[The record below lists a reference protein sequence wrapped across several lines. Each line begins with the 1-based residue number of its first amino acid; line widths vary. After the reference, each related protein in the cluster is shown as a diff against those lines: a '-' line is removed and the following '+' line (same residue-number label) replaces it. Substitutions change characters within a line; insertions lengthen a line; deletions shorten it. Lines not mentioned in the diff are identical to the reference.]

1 MERIGALLRDG
12 VRKLLR
18 APVVDQGAV
27 RELVRDFQRALLQAD
42 VSVEL
47 VFELSRK
54 MERRILREEL
64 PPGISR
70 KEYAVKVA
78 YEELTKLMGG
88 EGAELRYRPGERRVI
103 LFVGIQGCGKTTCV
117 AKLAKFLK
125 RRGISVA
132 AICADTFRPAALEQ
146 LQQLLEGEGIP
157 VYGKREGSSADI
169 AMEGIENFRS
179 QGFDVVLIDTA
190 GRHKEEQSLMQE
202 MREIAERVK
211 PDETVLVVDATI
223 GQQAFAQAKAFS
235 EAVKV
240 GWIFVAKLDSSAKGG
255 GAISAV
261 VASGAQIGFTGSG
274 ESLDDIEPYDPPRF
288 VGRVL
293 GFGDLKALLERVK
306 RAEAVAKRP
315 KELLRKFTMDDLL
328 AQLESLQRMGPL
340 RKLASLLPGLPEI
353 PIGAVEV
360 AEGKLRKWR
369 YIIQSMTRE
378 ERESPELIKGSRVR
392 RIARGSG
399 TSEKDVKELLK
410 YYSSFRRMLKRIIK
424 ERRLRFKAGIA
435 EI

>member
-1 MERIGALLRDG
+1 M
-12 VRKLLR
+12 
-18 APVVDQGAV
+18 
-27 RELVRDFQRALLQAD
+27 
-42 VSVEL
+42 
-47 VFELSRK
+47 
-54 MERRILREEL
+54 
-64 PPGISR
+64 
-70 KEYAVKVA
+70 
-78 YEELTKLMGG
+78 
-88 EGAELRYRPGERRVI
+88 
-103 LFVGIQGCGKTTCV
+103 
-117 AKLAKFLK
+117 
-125 RRGISVA
+125 
-132 AICADTFRPAALEQ
+132 
-146 LQQLLEGEGIP
+146 
-157 VYGKREGSSADI
+157 
-169 AMEGIENFRS
+169 
-179 QGFDVVLIDTA
+179 
-190 GRHKEEQSLMQE
+190 
-202 MREIAERVK
+202 
-211 PDETVLVVDATI
+211 
-223 GQQAFAQAKAFS
+223 
-235 EAVKV
+235 
-240 GWIFVAKLDSSAKGG
+240 
-255 GAISAV
+255 
-261 VASGAQIGFTGSG
+261 
-274 ESLDDIEPYDPPRF
+274 
-288 VGRVL
+288 L

-410 YYSSFRRMLKRIIK
+410 YYSSFRRMLKRIIR